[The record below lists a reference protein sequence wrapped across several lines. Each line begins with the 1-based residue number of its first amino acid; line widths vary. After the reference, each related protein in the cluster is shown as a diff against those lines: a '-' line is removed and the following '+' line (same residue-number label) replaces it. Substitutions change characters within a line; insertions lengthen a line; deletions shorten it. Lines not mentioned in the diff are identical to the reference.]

1 MLVAKLLLIHHTF
14 LQTLQHNLIMK
25 FLALVSFG
33 LFSLL
38 SACTEPQKSTQQ
50 DTQPERTS
58 HFASP
63 NTLYA
68 QNKFDNVSNSRR
80 NAITNAVAIA
90 SPAVVGI
97 NVTEIREFQYYD
109 PFADPFFDYFFG
121 GRRRQSPKI
130 QQEVKSLGSGFLI
143 SPDGY
148 VISNAHVIGNA
159 SKVVITLTD
168 GTKHDAKI
176 VGTDDLTD
184 IALLKIEGNNFPYL
198 KLGNSDDVIVGEWV
212 IALGNPFG
220 LFEINDKPT
229 VTVGVVSSV
238 GLNFPNL
245 DGRSYRGMIQTD
257 AAINSGNSGGALVN
271 ANAEVIGVNTFIYT
285 GGGQGNIGIGFAI
298 PINRVKQIT
307 DELRR
312 FGKIDRSFKT
322 GISVQ
327 GLNRGLARYFG
338 VSEDLAGV
346 VITNLEKRSA
356 GEKAGL
362 KVGDI
367 IVEANGV
374 AISTEQD
381 LVNLLREMRA
391 GDTLR
396 LKVLRDRRYITA
408 EVKLE
413 KT

>member
-1 MLVAKLLLIHHTF
+1 
-14 LQTLQHNLIMK
+14 MK
-25 FLALVSFG
+25 FLTLVSFA
-33 LFSLL
+33 LLLLL
-38 SACTEPQKSTQQ
+38 SACTEPQKTSQQ
-50 DTQPERTS
+50 QERAS
-58 HFASP
+58 NFASP

-68 QNKFDNVSNSRR
+68 QSKIDDVSNSRR

-121 GRRRQSPKI
+121 GRRRQSPKM

-143 SPDGY
+143 SSDGY
-148 VISNAHVIGNA
+148 VVSNSHVIGNA
-159 SKVVITLTD
+159 SKVVVTLTD

-176 VGTDDLTD
+176 IGTDDLTD
-184 IALLKIEGNNFPYL
+184 IALLKIDGNNFPYL
-198 KLGNSDDVIVGEWV
+198 KLGNSDDVIVGEWA

-220 LFEINDKPT
+220 LFDINDKPT
-229 VTVGVVSSV
+229 VTVGVISSV

-338 VSEDLAGV
+338 VSEEMSGV
-346 VITNLEKRSA
+346 VITNIEKRSA

-362 KVGDI
+362 KIGDI

-381 LVNLLREMRA
+381 LINTVREMRA
-391 GDTLR
+391 GDILR
-396 LKVLRDRRYITA
+396 VKIFRDRRYITA

>member
-1 MLVAKLLLIHHTF
+1 
-14 LQTLQHNLIMK
+14 MK
-25 FLALVSFG
+25 FFAVVSFG
-33 LFSLL
+33 LLLLL
-38 SACTEPQKSTQQ
+38 SACTEPERSKPQE
-50 DTQPERTS
+50 ERTQN
-58 HFASP
+58 FASP

-68 QNKFDNVSNSRR
+68 QSKLGDVSNSRR

-121 GRRRQSPKI
+121 GRRRQSPKV

-143 SPDGY
+143 SSDGY
-148 VISNAHVIGNA
+148 IISNAHVIGNA
-159 SKVVITLTD
+159 SKVVVTLTD
-168 GTKHDAKI
+168 ATKHDAKI
-176 VGTDDLTD
+176 VGVDDLTD
-184 IALLKIEGNNFPYL
+184 IALLKIDGNNFPYL
-198 KLGNSDDVIVGEWV
+198 KLGNSDDVIVGEWA

-220 LFEINDKPT
+220 LFDINDKPT

-312 FGKIDRSFKT
+312 YGKIDRSFKT

-338 VSEDLAGV
+338 VSEDMTGV
-346 VITNLEKRSA
+346 VVTNLEKRSA

-362 KVGDI
+362 KIGDI

-374 AISTEQD
+374 PIATEQD
-381 LVNLLREMRA
+381 LINLVREMRA
-391 GDTLR
+391 GDVLR
-396 LKVLRDRRYITA
+396 LKVFRDRRFFNA
-408 EVKLE
+408 DVRLE

>member
-1 MLVAKLLLIHHTF
+1 MKLLIFF
-14 LQTLQHNLIMK
+14 LLGSL
-25 FLALVSFG
+25 
-33 LFSLL
+33 SLL
-38 SACTEPQKSTQQ
+38 SSCTKPDPSTPQE
-50 DTQPERTS
+50 QPQ

-68 QNKFDNVSNSRR
+68 QNKFDDVSTSRR

-121 GRRRQSPKI
+121 GRRRQSPKV

-143 SPDGY
+143 SSDGY
-148 VISNAHVIGNA
+148 VISNSHVIGNA
-159 SKVVITLTD
+159 SKVVVTLTD

-176 VGTDDLTD
+176 IGTDDLTD
-184 IALLKIEGNNFPYL
+184 IALLKIAGNNFPYL
-198 KLGNSDDVIVGEWV
+198 KLGNSDDVIVGEWA

-220 LFEINDKPT
+220 LFDINDKPT
-229 VTVGVVSSV
+229 VTVGVVSST

-257 AAINSGNSGGALVN
+257 AAINSGNSGGPLVN
-271 ANAEVIGVNTFIYT
+271 TNADVIGVNTFIYT

-298 PINRVKQIT
+298 PINRVKQIA

-338 VSEDLAGV
+338 VSEDLTGV
-346 VITNLEKRSA
+346 VVTNLEKRSA

-367 IVEANGV
+367 IVEANGIKI
-374 AISTEQD
+374 ATEQD
-381 LVNLLREMRA
+381 LLNVVREMRA
-391 GDTLR
+391 GDVLR
-396 LKVLRDRRYITA
+396 LKVFRDRRLVTA

-413 KT
+413 KN

>member
-1 MLVAKLLLIHHTF
+1 
-14 LQTLQHNLIMK
+14 MK
-25 FLALVSFG
+25 FLTLVSFA
-33 LFSLL
+33 LLSLL
-38 SACTEPQKSTQQ
+38 LACTEPQKTSQQ
-50 DTQPERTS
+50 QERAS
-58 HFASP
+58 NFASP

-68 QNKFDNVSNSRR
+68 QSKIDDASNSRR

-121 GRRRQSPKI
+121 GRRRQSPKM

-143 SPDGY
+143 SSDGY
-148 VISNAHVIGNA
+148 VISNSHVIGNA
-159 SKVVITLTD
+159 SKVVVTLTD

-176 VGTDDLTD
+176 IGTDDLTD
-184 IALLKIEGNNFPYL
+184 IALLKIDGNNFPYL
-198 KLGNSDDVIVGEWV
+198 KLGNSDDVIVGEWA

-220 LFEINDKPT
+220 LFDINDKPT
-229 VTVGVVSSV
+229 VTVGVISSV

-338 VSEDLAGV
+338 VSEEMSGV
-346 VITNLEKRSA
+346 VITNIEKRSA

-362 KVGDI
+362 KIGDI

-381 LVNLLREMRA
+381 LINTVREMRA
-391 GDTLR
+391 GDILR
-396 LKVLRDRRYITA
+396 LKIFRDRRYITA

>member
-1 MLVAKLLLIHHTF
+1 MKLLIFVF
-14 LQTLQHNLIMK
+14 LGSL
-25 FLALVSFG
+25 
-33 LFSLL
+33 SLL
-38 SACTEPQKSTQQ
+38 SSCTKSEPSTPQAQPQQ
-50 DTQPERTS
+50 
-58 HFASP
+58 FASP

-121 GRRRQSPKI
+121 GRRRQSPKV
-130 QQEVKSLGSGFLI
+130 QQEIKSLGSGFLI
-143 SPDGY
+143 SSDGY
-148 VISNAHVIGNA
+148 LISNSHVIGNA
-159 SKVVITLTD
+159 SKVVVTLTD
-168 GTKHDAKI
+168 GSKHDAKI
-176 VGTDDLTD
+176 IGTDDLTD
-184 IALLKIEGNNFPYL
+184 IALLKIDGNNFPYL
-198 KLGNSDDVIVGEWV
+198 KLGNSDEVIVGEWA

-220 LFEINDKPT
+220 LFDINDKPT

-338 VSEDLAGV
+338 VSEDLTGV
-346 VITNLEKRSA
+346 VITNVEKRSA

-374 AISTEQD
+374 AVSTEQD
-381 LVNLLREMRA
+381 LINLVREMRA
-391 GDTLR
+391 GDVLR
-396 LKVLRDRRYITA
+396 LKIFRERRFITA

-413 KT
+413 KN

>member
-1 MLVAKLLLIHHTF
+1 
-14 LQTLQHNLIMK
+14 MK
-25 FLALVSFG
+25 FLLLS
-33 LFSLL
+33 LSLLLLL
-38 SACTEPQKSTQQ
+38 SACGQPKKSS
-50 DTQPERTS
+50 PEERVGN
-58 HFASP
+58 FASP
-63 NTLYA
+63 NSLYA
-68 QNKFDNVSNSRR
+68 QNKLDDVSNSRR
-80 NAITNAVAIA
+80 NAITNAAAAA

-121 GRRRQSPKI
+121 GRRRQSPKM
-130 QQEVKSLGSGFLI
+130 QQEIKSLGSGFLI
-143 SPDGY
+143 SSDGY
-148 VISNAHVIGNA
+148 VISNSHVIGNA
-159 SKVVITLTD
+159 SKVVVTLTD
-168 GTKHDAKI
+168 GSKHDAKI
-176 VGTDDLTD
+176 IGTDDLTD

-198 KLGNSDDVIVGEWV
+198 KLGNSDDVIVGEWA

-220 LFEINDKPT
+220 LFDINDKPT

-285 GGGQGNIGIGFAI
+285 GGGQGSIGIGFAI

-312 FGKIDRSFKT
+312 VGKIDRSFKT

-338 VSEDLAGV
+338 VSEDLTGV

-362 KVGDI
+362 KIGDI

-381 LVNLLREMRA
+381 LINLVREMRA
-391 GDTLR
+391 GDVLR
-396 LKVLRDRRYITA
+396 LKVFRDRRFLTA

-413 KT
+413 KN

>member
-1 MLVAKLLLIHHTF
+1 MKLLVFISL
-14 LQTLQHNLIMK
+14 
-25 FLALVSFG
+25 G
-33 LFSLL
+33 LLSLL
-38 SACTEPQKSTQQ
+38 LACTEQQKSPQQ
-50 DTQPERTS
+50 KPEQERVGT
-58 HFASP
+58 FASP

-68 QNKFDNVSNSRR
+68 QPAQADPSNSRR

-121 GRRRQSPKI
+121 GRRRQSPKM

-143 SPDGY
+143 SSDGY
-148 VISNAHVIGNA
+148 VISNSHVIGNA
-159 SKVVITLTD
+159 SKVVVTLTD

-176 VGTDDLTD
+176 IGTDDLTD
-184 IALLKIEGNNFPYL
+184 IALLKIDGSNFPYL
-198 KLGNSDDVIVGEWV
+198 KLGNSDEVIVGEWA

-220 LFEINDKPT
+220 LFDINDKPT

-338 VSEDLAGV
+338 VSEDMAGV
-346 VITNLEKRSA
+346 VITNLEKRST

-362 KVGDI
+362 KIGDI

-381 LVNLLREMRA
+381 LINLVREMRA
-391 GDTLR
+391 GDVLR
-396 LKVLRDRRYITA
+396 LKVFRDRRYITA

-413 KT
+413 KN

>member
-1 MLVAKLLLIHHTF
+1 
-14 LQTLQHNLIMK
+14 MK
-25 FLALVSFG
+25 FLLLS
-33 LFSLL
+33 LSLLLLL
-38 SACTEPQKSTQQ
+38 SACGQPQKSSLE
-50 DTQPERTS
+50 ERVGN
-58 HFASP
+58 FASP
-63 NTLYA
+63 NSLYA
-68 QNKFDNVSNSRR
+68 QNKLDDVSNSRR
-80 NAITNAVAIA
+80 NAITNAVAAA

-121 GRRRQSPKI
+121 GRRRQSPKM

-143 SPDGY
+143 SSDGY
-148 VISNAHVIGNA
+148 VISNSHVIGNA
-159 SKVVITLTD
+159 SKVVVTLTD
-168 GTKHDAKI
+168 GSKHDAKI
-176 VGTDDLTD
+176 IGTDDLTD
-184 IALLKIEGNNFPYL
+184 IALLKIDGNNFPYL
-198 KLGNSDDVIVGEWV
+198 KLGNSDDVIVGEWA

-220 LFEINDKPT
+220 LFDINDKPT

-285 GGGQGNIGIGFAI
+285 GGGQGSIGIGFAI

-312 FGKIDRSFKT
+312 VGKIDRSFKT

-338 VSEDLAGV
+338 VSEDLTGV
-346 VITNLEKRSA
+346 VITNLEKRST

-381 LVNLLREMRA
+381 LINLVREMRA
-391 GDTLR
+391 GDVLR
-396 LKVLRDRRYITA
+396 LKVFRERRFVTA

-413 KT
+413 KN

>member
-1 MLVAKLLLIHHTF
+1 MKLLT
-14 LQTLQHNLIMK
+14 
-25 FLALVSFG
+25 LVSFA
-33 LFSLL
+33 LLSLL
-38 SACTEPQKSTQQ
+38 LACTEPQKTSQQ
-50 DTQPERTS
+50 QERVS
-58 HFASP
+58 NFASP

-68 QNKFDNVSNSRR
+68 QNKLDDVSNSRR

-121 GRRRQSPKI
+121 GRRRQSPKM

-143 SPDGY
+143 SSDGY
-148 VISNAHVIGNA
+148 VISNSHVIGNA
-159 SKVVITLTD
+159 SKVVVTLTD

-176 VGTDDLTD
+176 IGTDDLTD
-184 IALLKIEGNNFPYL
+184 VALLKIDGNNFPYL
-198 KLGNSDDVIVGEWV
+198 KLGNSDDVIVGEWA

-220 LFEINDKPT
+220 LFDINDKPT
-229 VTVGVVSSV
+229 VTVGVISSV

-338 VSEDLAGV
+338 VSEEMSGV
-346 VITNLEKRSA
+346 VITNIEKRSA

-362 KVGDI
+362 KIGDI

-381 LVNLLREMRA
+381 LINTVREMRA
-391 GDTLR
+391 GDILR
-396 LKVLRDRRYITA
+396 LKIFRDRRYITA

>member
-1 MLVAKLLLIHHTF
+1 
-14 LQTLQHNLIMK
+14 MK
-25 FLALVSFG
+25 FLTLVSSA
-33 LFSLL
+33 LLSLL
-38 SACTEPQKSTQQ
+38 LACTEPQKSPQQ
-50 DTQPERTS
+50 ERTS
-58 HFASP
+58 NFASP

-68 QNKFDNVSNSRR
+68 QNKLDDVSNSRH
-80 NAITNAVAIA
+80 NAITKAVAIA

-121 GRRRQSPKI
+121 GRRRQSPKV

-148 VISNAHVIGNA
+148 IVSNSHVIGNA
-159 SKVVITLTD
+159 AKVVVTLTD

-176 VGTDDLTD
+176 IGTDDLTD
-184 IALLKIEGNNFPYL
+184 IALLKIDGNNFPYL

-220 LFEINDKPT
+220 LFDINDKPT
-229 VTVGVVSSV
+229 VTVGVISSV

-338 VSEDLAGV
+338 VSEEMSGV
-346 VITNLEKRSA
+346 VITNIEKRSA
-356 GEKAGL
+356 GDKAGL

-381 LVNLLREMRA
+381 LINTVREMRA
-391 GDTLR
+391 GDILR
-396 LKVLRDRRYITA
+396 LKIFRDRRYITA

>member
-1 MLVAKLLLIHHTF
+1 
-14 LQTLQHNLIMK
+14 MK
-25 FLALVSFG
+25 ILAFSALASLALFVACAERKTETTRESETET
-33 LFSLL
+33 FS
-38 SACTEPQKSTQQ
+38 
-50 DTQPERTS
+50 R
-58 HFASP
+58 FASP

-68 QNKFDNVSNSRR
+68 QTKTDDVSNSRR

-90 SPAVVGI
+90 SPAIVGI
-97 NVTEIREFQYYD
+97 NVTEIREYQYYD

-143 SPDGY
+143 SADGY
-148 VISNAHVIGNA
+148 IITNAHVIGNA
-159 SKVVITLTD
+159 SKVVVTLTD
-168 GTKHDAKI
+168 GSKHDARI
-176 VGTDDLTD
+176 VGADDLTD
-184 IALLKIEGNNFPYL
+184 IALLKIDGSAFPYL

-229 VTVGVVSSV
+229 VTVGVISSV

-257 AAINSGNSGGALVN
+257 AAINSGNSGGPLVN

-338 VSEDLAGV
+338 VSEGMSGV
-346 VITNLEKRSA
+346 VITNIEKRSA

-367 IVEANGV
+367 IVEANGAPV
-374 AISTEQD
+374 ATEQD
-381 LVNLLREMRA
+381 LINVVREMRA
-391 GDTLR
+391 GDILR
-396 LKVLRDRRYITA
+396 LKVFRDRRYITA
-408 EVKLE
+408 DVRLE

>member
-1 MLVAKLLLIHHTF
+1 VLFSFEHITNFIMKLLVF
-14 LQTLQHNLIMK
+14 
-25 FLALVSFG
+25 VSFG
-33 LFSLL
+33 LLSLL
-38 SACTEPQKSTQQ
+38 AACGEQQ
-50 DTQPERTS
+50 HSRSEETAKN
-58 HFASP
+58 FASP

-68 QNKFDNVSNSRR
+68 QQKIDDISNSRR
-80 NAITNAVAIA
+80 NAITNAAAIA

-109 PFADPFFDYFFG
+109 PFDDPFFDYFFG
-121 GRRRQSPKI
+121 RRRRQSPKI
-130 QQEVKSLGSGFLI
+130 QQEIKSLGSGFLI
-143 SPDGY
+143 SSDGY
-148 VISNAHVIGNA
+148 IVSNAHVIGNA
-159 SKVVITLTD
+159 SKVVVTLTD

-176 VGTDDLTD
+176 IGVDDLTD
-184 IALLKIEGNNFPYL
+184 VALLKIDGNNFPYL

-220 LFEINDKPT
+220 LFDINDKPT

-257 AAINSGNSGGALVN
+257 AAINSGNSGGALIN

-338 VSEDLAGV
+338 VSEDMTGV
-346 VITNLEKRSA
+346 VITNIEKRSA

-367 IVEANGV
+367 IVEANGTPV
-374 AISTEQD
+374 ATEQD
-381 LVNLLREMRA
+381 LLNLVREMRA
-391 GDTLR
+391 GDVLR
-396 LKVLRDRRYITA
+396 LKVFRDRRFLTA
-408 EVKLE
+408 EVRLE

>member
-1 MLVAKLLLIHHTF
+1 M
-14 LQTLQHNLIMK
+14 NR
-25 FLALVSFG
+25 LALCVLVSLALG
-33 LFSLL
+33 
-38 SACTEPQKSTQQ
+38 SACAERRNDDRSNDAPEAKSS
-50 DTQPERTS
+50 R
-58 HFASP
+58 FAAP

-68 QNKFDNVSNSRR
+68 QSKGDDISSSRR

-97 NVTEIREFQYYD
+97 NVTEIREYQYYD

-130 QQEVKSLGSGFLI
+130 QQEIKSLGSGFLI
-143 SPDGY
+143 SADGY
-148 VISNAHVIGNA
+148 IITNAHVIGNA
-159 SKVVITLTD
+159 TKVVVTLTD
-168 GTKHDAKI
+168 GTKHDARI
-176 VGTDDLTD
+176 IGSDDLTD
-184 IALLKIEGNNFPYL
+184 IALLKIDGANFPHL

-229 VTVGVVSSV
+229 VTVGVISSV

-257 AAINSGNSGGALVN
+257 AAINSGNSGGPLVN

-285 GGGQGNIGIGFAI
+285 GGGQGSIGIGFAI
-298 PINRVKQIT
+298 PINRVKQIA

-338 VSEDLAGV
+338 VGEDMSGV
-346 VITNLEKRSA
+346 VITNIEKRSA
-356 GEKAGL
+356 GDKAGL

-367 IVEANGV
+367 IVEANGLPI
-374 AISTEQD
+374 ATEQD
-381 LVNLLREMRA
+381 LINVVREMRA
-391 GDTLR
+391 GDILR
-396 LKVLRDRRYITA
+396 LKVFRERRYITA
-408 EVKLE
+408 DVRLE

>member
-1 MLVAKLLLIHHTF
+1 MKCLVP
-14 LQTLQHNLIMK
+14 
-25 FLALVSFG
+25 VSFVFV
-33 LFSLL
+33 LFLF
-38 SACTEPQKSTQQ
+38 ACTEPQKSVPT
-50 DTQPERTS
+50 ERTS
-58 HFASP
+58 SFASP

-68 QNKFDNVSNSRR
+68 QNKLDSISNSRR
-80 NAITNAVAIA
+80 TAITNAVAIA

-109 PFADPFFDYFFG
+109 PFDDPFFDYFFG
-121 GRRRQSPKI
+121 GRRRQFPKL

-148 VISNAHVIGNA
+148 VVSNSHVIGNA

-168 GTKHDAKI
+168 GSKHDAKI
-176 VGTDDLTD
+176 IGTDDLTD
-184 IALLKIEGNNFPYL
+184 IALLKIEGNHFPYL

-220 LFEINDKPT
+220 LFDINDKPT

-245 DGRSYRGMIQTD
+245 NGRSYRGMIQTD
-257 AAINSGNSGGALVN
+257 AAINSGNSGGPLVN
-271 ANAEVIGVNTFIYT
+271 AHAEVIGVNTFIYT

-338 VSEDLAGV
+338 VSEEMNGV
-346 VITNLEKRSA
+346 VITNLERHSA

-362 KVGDI
+362 RVGDI

-374 AISTEQD
+374 PISTEQD
-381 LVNLLREMRA
+381 LLNVIREMRA
-391 GDTLR
+391 GDVLR
-396 LKVLRDRRYITA
+396 LKVFRDRRYITA
-408 EVKLE
+408 NVKLE
-413 KT
+413 KS

>member
-1 MLVAKLLLIHHTF
+1 MKLLF
-14 LQTLQHNLIMK
+14 S
-25 FLALVSFG
+25 VSLG
-33 LFSLL
+33 LLSLL
-38 SACTEPQKSTQQ
+38 SACAEPKKTSQQ
-50 DTQPERTS
+50 QERAS
-58 HFASP
+58 NFASP

-68 QNKFDNVSNSRR
+68 QSKIDDVSNSRR

-121 GRRRQSPKI
+121 GRRRQSPKV
-130 QQEVKSLGSGFLI
+130 QQEIKSLGSGFLI
-143 SPDGY
+143 SSDGY

-159 SKVVITLTD
+159 SKVVVTLTD

-176 VGTDDLTD
+176 IGSDDLTD
-184 IALLKIEGNNFPYL
+184 IALLKIDGNNFPYL
-198 KLGNSDDVIVGEWV
+198 KLGNSDEVIVGEWA

-220 LFEINDKPT
+220 LFDINDKPT
-229 VTVGVVSSV
+229 VTVGVISSV

-298 PINRVKQIT
+298 PINRVKQIA

-312 FGKIDRSFKT
+312 YGKIDRSFKT

-338 VSEDLAGV
+338 VSEEMSGV
-346 VITNLEKRSA
+346 VITNIEKRSA

-362 KVGDI
+362 KIGDI

-381 LVNLLREMRA
+381 LINTVREMRA
-391 GDTLR
+391 GESLR
-396 LKVLRDRRYITA
+396 LKIFRDRRYITA
-408 EVKLE
+408 DVRLE
-413 KT
+413 KA

>member
-1 MLVAKLLLIHHTF
+1 MKCFSLASSALLSLLL
-14 LQTLQHNLIMK
+14 
-25 FLALVSFG
+25 
-33 LFSLL
+33 
-38 SACTEPQKSTQQ
+38 ACTEPQKSPQQ
-50 DTQPERTS
+50 ERVS
-58 HFASP
+58 NFASP

-68 QNKFDNVSNSRR
+68 QSKIDDVSNSRH
-80 NAITNAVAIA
+80 NAITKAVAIA

-121 GRRRQSPKI
+121 GRRRQSPKV
-130 QQEVKSLGSGFLI
+130 QQEIKSLGSGFLI

-148 VISNAHVIGNA
+148 IVSNSHVIGNA
-159 SKVVITLTD
+159 SKVVVTLTD

-176 VGTDDLTD
+176 IGTDDLTD
-184 IALLKIEGNNFPYL
+184 IALLKIDGNNFPYL
-198 KLGNSDDVIVGEWV
+198 KLGNSDDVIVGEWA

-220 LFEINDKPT
+220 LFDINDKPT
-229 VTVGVVSSV
+229 VTVGVISSV

-338 VSEDLAGV
+338 VSEEMSGV
-346 VITNLEKRSA
+346 VITNIEKRSA

-381 LVNLLREMRA
+381 LINIVREMRA
-391 GDTLR
+391 GDILR
-396 LKVLRDRRYITA
+396 LKIFRDRRYITA